1 MLQRCRGLFQ
11 DIPQR
16 VLLQNQPRGK
26 VQTPEDEVPA
36 GAVPEAGAEPDDQ
49 NIPQRLD
56 RAAPVSPQGDIQVL
70 PEPTGQ
76 RHVPP
81 PPELRN
87 RCGQIGVVKVLVE
100 PETKNP
106 AQADGHIGVA
116 GKVKVDLKA
125 EGQQAH
131 PAARRRQ
138 RPGSLGR
145 QLGIPQSADGVRQ
158 QHFFSKA
165 HTEPAGSQGKVL
177 RAVDPVIQ
185 VLCHGLVLDDRPC
198 DQLREHGDEG
208 AEADDVPLHRGILP
222 VDVDGVAHGL
232 EGKEGNAD
240 WQWDIPQRD
249 GDSQQGQA
257 GGQSE
262 PGQQKQVVRQE
273 VPILEK
279 AQKQQ
284 VEYHR
289 LRHEPPGL
297 FVVVP
302 VLLHQ

>member
-1 MLQRCRGLFQ
+1 M
-11 DIPQR
+11 
-16 VLLQNQPRGK
+16 
-26 VQTPEDEVPA
+26 
-36 GAVPEAGAEPDDQ
+36 
-49 NIPQRLD
+49 
-56 RAAPVSPQGDIQVL
+56 
-70 PEPTGQ
+70 
-76 RHVPP
+76 
-81 PPELRN
+81 
-87 RCGQIGVVKVLVE
+87 VKVLVE
-100 PETKNP
+100 PETENP

-131 PAARRRQ
+131 PAARRCQ

-145 QLGIPQSADGVRQ
+145 QLGIPQSADGVGQ

-165 HTEPAGSQGKVL
+165 HAEPAGSQGKVL

-185 VLCHGLVLDDRPC
+185 VLRHGLVLDDRPC

-257 GGQSE
+257 GGQAE

-302 VLLHQ
+302 VLLHQQAVGIVNEDGEEHDDDIDRLAPTVEKQAHQQQRQIPPAQGRQKISRQRQRQIGK